1 MMAGQARARAYPARP
16 GSLRPQ
22 RRPAAPT
29 RARSRGAALLLAMII
44 VALVST
50 LASGMVWQQW
60 RAVQVES
67 AERSRMQ
74 AVWILAGAQ
83 DWSALILREDAR
95 ADRSAGR
102 PPVDHL
108 GEPWATPLAEARLS
122 TFLAA
127 NREDNTDGGPEAFL
141 SGRIVDAQSRYNLR
155 NLIVDGK
162 VSVQELQKLARLCEA
177 AGVPSSVGSTIAQ
190 GLEASWRA
198 PAPGMEPPGDATLPV
213 QHFAHL
219 ARLGLDA
226 ATLSALRPYVDVLP
240 KPTPVNLNTAARET
254 LAAVLGI
261 DVGTAE
267 RLVQARQ
274 RSPFDSLER
283 ARVLLAPE
291 FPIEQRG
298 VSVSS
303 AFFEV
308 SGRLRLDERVVEERS
323 LVERQGDQVIT
334 QRRERVNAHTGAP

>member
-1 MMAGQARARAYPARP
+1 MSSQRPRPRRA
-16 GSLRPQ
+16 
-22 RRPAAPT
+22 
-29 RARSRGAALLLAMII
+29 RGAALLLAMII
-44 VALVST
+44 VALVTT
-50 LASGMVWQQW
+50 LAAGMVWQQW

-74 AVWILAGAQ
+74 SVWILAGAL
-83 DWSALILREDAR
+83 DWSLLILREDAR
-95 ADRSAGR
+95 ADRSGGR

-127 NREDNTDGGPEAFL
+127 DRDNNADAGAEAFL

-155 NLIVDGK
+155 NLIVEAK
-162 VSVQELQKLARLCEA
+162 VSPQELQKLARLCDA
-177 AGVPSSVGSTIAQ
+177 AGVPAAVASLIAQ
-190 GLEASWRA
+190 GVDASWRVA
-198 PAPGMEPPGDATLPV
+198 AAGTEAADATLPV
-213 QHFAHL
+213 QRFAHL
-219 ARLGLDA
+219 SRLGLDG
-226 ATLSALRPYVDVLP
+226 ATLRALRPFVDVLP
-240 KPTPVNLNTAARET
+240 KPTPLNLNTAPREAV
-254 LAAVLGI
+254 AAVLGI

-283 ARVLLAPE
+283 ARVLLGPE

-298 VSVSS
+298 VAVAS

-308 SGRLRLDERVVEERS
+308 SGRLRLEERVVEEHS
-323 LVERQGDQVIT
+323 LVERLGDQFVT
-334 QRRERVNAHTGAP
+334 HHRERVNAHTGVP